1 MAMPDVNTVLNR
13 VIAILDRVRRER
25 PLIHIITNFV
35 TMNDV
40 ANAMLAIGAR
50 PIMAH
55 AVEEVEEV
63 TRAARALVLNLGTPS
78 RERVEAMLT
87 AGKAANARN
96 IPVIFDPVGMDVS
109 RFRGSSASRLLTSLR
124 VTIIRGNAG
133 EIAALAGMAGTMSG
147 VDTILAR
154 YDRPRVTKALA
165 EKHHAVVVATGATD
179 YASNGTQVASIN
191 NGHPLLKEISGA
203 GDMLSAII
211 GACAAAESDAFVAVV
226 SGLLWFGIAAERA
239 AESAHGIGS
248 FHVAL
253 FDQLQTLN
261 KSDIEQG
268 AKIEWKNE
276 EAK

>member
-55 AVEEVEEV
+55 AVEEVGEV

-109 RFRGSSASRLLTSLR
+109 LFRRNSASRLLTSLR
-124 VTIIRGNAG
+124 VAIIRGNAG

-211 GACAAAESDAFVAVV
+211 GTCAAVESDAFVAAVN
-226 SGLLWFGIAAERA
+226 GLLWFGIAAERA

-248 FHVAL
+248 LRVAL
-253 FDQLQTLN
+253 FDALGNLDAETIQRN
-261 KSDIEQG
+261 
-268 AKIEWKNE
+268 AKIKLTKGE
-276 EAK
+276 